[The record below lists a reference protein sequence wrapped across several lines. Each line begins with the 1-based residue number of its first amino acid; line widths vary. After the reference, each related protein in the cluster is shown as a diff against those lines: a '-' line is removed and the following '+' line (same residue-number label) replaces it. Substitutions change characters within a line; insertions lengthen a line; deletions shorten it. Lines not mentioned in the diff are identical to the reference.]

1 MSHYT
6 VTVLLPRQP
15 KDVEDLNCIL
25 ADLLAPFDENEPVAE
40 PYKDYYEDAPAFDV
54 ERSSWNWPYCVAAE
68 DGLTIDPENLRPVA
82 EHLQAKWP
90 EAASSYQYEEETNR
104 IYDWTTY
111 NPNSRWDWWVVGGR
125 WTGYMPLKAG
135 AQGITGSPSWG
146 NPEGAKPG
154 WVDCIRKGDI
164 DEHAVLAEASRQ
176 ALEDHEKIEA
186 KVLNGEKLLPWD
198 EVMPLD
204 ERINAYTK
212 GRLRTYAFLAEGVWR
227 EPGKMGWFGMSHARW
242 VDCIRKGDIDEH
254 AVLAEAS
261 RQALEDHEKIE
272 AKVLNGEKL
281 LPWDEVMP
289 LDERINAYT
298 KGRLRTYAFLAEGV
312 WREPGKMGWFG
323 MSHATPETEDDYAA
337 WWERMWAA
345 MPDDAWLAVVDCHI

>member
-25 ADLLAPFDENEPVAE
+25 ADLLAPFGENTPVGE
-40 PYKDYYEDAPAFDV
+40 PYKGYYEDAPAFDV
-54 ERSSWNWPYCVAAE
+54 EDDRWNWPYCVAAE

-227 EPGKMGWFGMSHARW
+227 EPGKMGWFGMSR
-242 VDCIRKGDIDEH
+242 
-254 AVLAEAS
+254 S
-261 RQALEDHEKIE
+261 
-272 AKVLNGEKL
+272 
-281 LPWDEVMP
+281 
-289 LDERINAYT
+289 
-298 KGRLRTYAFLAEGV
+298 
-312 WREPGKMGWFG
+312 
-323 MSHATPETEDDYAA
+323 TPETEDDYVT

-345 MPDDAWLAVVDCHI
+345 MPDDAWLAVIDCHI